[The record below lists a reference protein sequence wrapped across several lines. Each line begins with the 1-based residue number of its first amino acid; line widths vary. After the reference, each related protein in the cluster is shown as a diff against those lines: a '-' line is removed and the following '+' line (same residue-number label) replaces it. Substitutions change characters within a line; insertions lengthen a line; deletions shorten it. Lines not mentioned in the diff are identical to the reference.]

1 MTYGLCMCKCKCMC
15 MADVNICK
23 KDTNARV
30 EHLRQIQFLKVTGFR
45 ILAFFLVITVLLRA
59 KTTNST
65 THNPK
70 PSTFSIIQQSKKL
83 KKQKKIERGDS
94 LLTKITIPWYPCLN
108 SRSNTKCN

>member
-1 MTYGLCMCKCKCMC
+1 

-30 EHLRQIQFLKVTGFR
+30 EHLRQIQFLKVTGFQ

-59 KTTNST
+59 KTTNNT

-70 PSTFSIIQQSKKL
+70 PSTFSIIQQSQKL
-83 KKQKKIERGDS
+83 KKQKKNRERGFPAHQNHNS
-94 LLTKITIPWYPCLN
+94 LVPVLELTIQH
-108 SRSNTKCN
+108 